1 MLGRAARPGHPPY
14 PQPQPTCLTAGP
26 NSFHLPTSLTPGT
39 KEGSPGARPCPPSRC
54 GAPQPVQGRSGASS
68 HHHMVPA
75 QVPSGAL
82 RPARAP
88 LTLREEPSWIEGRG
102 KRQASP
108 PPLFPGARAF
118 LPLNP
123 CPPDLLGQGGAG
135 AACAPS
141 EGGRLAWTL
150 LPAGVPPPNF
160 LQPGP
165 DRDPVA
171 AVAADVA
178 NARVAAARNHP
189 DPASAPPSRW
199 GRGLSGGGACGNLR
213 EGLEAAGCGSW
224 SRA

>member
-1 MLGRAARPGHPPY
+1 MW
-14 PQPQPTCLTAGP
+14 
-26 NSFHLPTSLTPGT
+26 
-39 KEGSPGARPCPPSRC
+39 
-54 GAPQPVQGRSGASS
+54 GAPA
-68 HHHMVPA
+68 
-75 QVPSGAL
+75 
-82 RPARAP
+82 
-88 LTLREEPSWIEGRG
+88 
-102 KRQASP
+102 
-108 PPLFPGARAF
+108 
-118 LPLNP
+118 
-123 CPPDLLGQGGAG
+123 GAG
-135 AACAPS
+135 ALGSFLPSPYGPSSGPQRGSAPRPGPINAPRGAQLDRGQREEAS
-141 EGGRLAWTL
+141 LAAAFVPQGPSFPPPKPLPPRPAGTRRCGGGVRSLRGGRLPWTL